1 MKRPA
6 EPAILLKE
14 YRSDTRLRCEPCRDQ
29 TGRCGKQD
37 AVMQRTKR
45 APDRAGTAP
54 PRTTRLHEA
63 SRWALH
69 PQVRGLFIAFRM
81 TRGFPTGVRVG
92 GVGFFEGRTS
102 TRSTLAERLA
112 STRAHP
118 MPARALTSAL

>member
-1 MKRPA
+1 
-6 EPAILLKE
+6 
-14 YRSDTRLRCEPCRDQ
+14 
-29 TGRCGKQD
+29 
-37 AVMQRTKR
+37 MQRTKR

-118 MPARALTSAL
+118 MPARADIGAGRDVLQALADTAAVLVQHCHAMRRSDSEPSK